1 MEKLKYWLAA
11 ARLRT
16 LPLSVSGI
24 IVGSSL
30 SGFINQQFNQVL
42 AIQTNDYYIFF
53 GALLT
58 TIVFQILSN
67 FANDYGDGVKGTDAF
82 RKGEA
87 RMVSSGK
94 ISSKQMKSATILFAL
109 IGLFLTINLV
119 LYAFNGY
126 NLGYV
131 FLFLGLGVG
140 SIIAAI
146 KYTIGNNAYG
156 YSGFGDIFVF
166 VFFGLLSV
174 CGSYFLYT
182 KTLNFYIFLPALSI
196 GMLSVAVLNLNN
208 MRDIEN
214 DKNNN
219 KITLAV
225 KKGYDWAKQYHFVL
239 VITPLISSCIY
250 VFFNFE
256 SLTQFVFVMA
266 FIPLFFHLKKITF
279 NKNPQL
285 LDGELKK
292 VALST
297 FLYAI
302 LFSIFN

>member
-1 MEKLKYWLAA
+1 MGMVNAVILTNLESTAYDWAQEILAKSPTSIKMLKFAMNLTDDGMVGQQVFAGEAARLAYMTEEAKKVVMHFLKNAHLILKKNGFLNGIFNMQKLKYWLAT

-82 RKGEA
+82 RNEA

-131 FLFLGLGVG
+131 FLFWV
-140 SIIAAI
+140 
-146 KYTIGNNAYG
+146 
-156 YSGFGDIFVF
+156 
-166 VFFGLLSV
+166 
-174 CGSYFLYT
+174 
-182 KTLNFYIFLPALSI
+182 
-196 GMLSVAVLNLNN
+196 
-208 MRDIEN
+208 
-214 DKNNN
+214 
-219 KITLAV
+219 
-225 KKGYDWAKQYHFVL
+225 
-239 VITPLISSCIY
+239 
-250 VFFNFE
+250 
-256 SLTQFVFVMA
+256 
-266 FIPLFFHLKKITF
+266 
-279 NKNPQL
+279 
-285 LDGELKK
+285 
-292 VALST
+292 
-297 FLYAI
+297 
-302 LFSIFN
+302 